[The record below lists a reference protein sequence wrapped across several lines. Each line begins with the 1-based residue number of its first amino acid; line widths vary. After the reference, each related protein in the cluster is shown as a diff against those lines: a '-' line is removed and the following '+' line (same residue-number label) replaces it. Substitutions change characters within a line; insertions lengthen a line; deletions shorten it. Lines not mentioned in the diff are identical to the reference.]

1 MNEMTADLNQELR
14 VAVAT
19 GRSMALEAGSSVYQ
33 AASPEVELK
42 LGKLLTVTIGMF
54 ATAMTSIIV
63 VGITFF

>member
-1 MNEMTADLNQELR
+1 MNEMTADLNEELR

-19 GRSMALEAGSSVYQ
+19 GRSVALAAGASPYQ

-42 LGKLLTVTIGMF
+42 LSKLLTVTIGMF

-63 VGITFF
+63 VGMTFF